1 MASSSSESDGEEDQ
15 EQDEEPLQRSEPSS
29 PVKEEP
35 EEEDEE
41 KEVIPSTPLNDQ
53 KTKRRGRKLV
63 IIEFVTLTFF
73 YFSTLCANL
82 YCWNFL
88 LRLTRLSWMKRDL

>member
-63 IIEFVTLTFF
+63 IIEFVTLIFLFF
-73 YFSTLCANL
+73 HSVWQFV
-82 YCWNFL
+82 L
-88 LRLTRLSWMKRDL
+88 LEF

>member
-1 MASSSSESDGEEDQ
+1 MASSSSESEGEEDQ
-15 EQDEEPLQRSEPSS
+15 EHDEEPLQRSEPSS

-35 EEEDEE
+35 EEEEDEE
-41 KEVIPSTPLNDQ
+41 KEVIPNTPLNDQ

-82 YCWNFL
+82 YCWNF
-88 LRLTRLSWMKRDL
+88 DLG

>member
-1 MASSSSESDGEEDQ
+1 MASSSSESEGEEDQ
-15 EQDEEPLQRSEPSS
+15 EHDEEPLQRSEPSS

-35 EEEDEE
+35 EEEE
-41 KEVIPSTPLNDQ
+41 KEVIPNTPLNDQ

-73 YFSTLCANL
+73 YFSTLCGNL

>member
-63 IIEFVTLTFF
+63 IIEFVTL
-73 YFSTLCANL
+73 
-82 YCWNFL
+82 NFL
-88 LRLTRLSWMKRDL
+88 FFHSVWQFVLLEF

>member
-1 MASSSSESDGEEDQ
+1 MASSSSESEGEDDQ
-15 EQDEEPLQRSEPSS
+15 EHDEEPLQRSEPSS

-35 EEEDEE
+35 EEEEDEE
-41 KEVIPSTPLNDQ
+41 KEVIPNTPLNDQ

-73 YFSTLCANL
+73 LFFHSV
-82 YCWNFL
+82 WQFVL
-88 LRLTRLSWMKRDL
+88 LEFFT

>member
-41 KEVIPSTPLNDQ
+41 KEVIPNTPLNDQ

-63 IIEFVTLTFF
+63 IIEFVTLTFLF
-73 YFSTLCANL
+73 FHSVC
-82 YCWNFL
+82 
-88 LRLTRLSWMKRDL
+88 